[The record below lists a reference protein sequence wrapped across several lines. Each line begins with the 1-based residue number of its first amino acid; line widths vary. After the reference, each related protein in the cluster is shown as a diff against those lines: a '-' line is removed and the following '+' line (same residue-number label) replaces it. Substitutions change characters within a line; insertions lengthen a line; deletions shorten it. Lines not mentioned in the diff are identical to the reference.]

1 MAKRIQGTTPK
12 QDGFRMPA
20 EFEEQEQIW
29 MLWPER
35 PDNWRN
41 GAKPAQ
47 EAFKNVAAAISE
59 FEPVTVCVNPSQYKN
74 ARARLPENI
83 RVVEMMSDDAWVRD
97 CGPTFVVND
106 KGELRAN
113 DWTFNAWGGMYDGL
127 YFPWEND
134 DLVAQKICEI

>member
-1 MAKRIQGTTPK
+1 MAKRIQGSTPK

-47 EAFKNVAAAISE
+47 ETFKNVAAAISE
-59 FEPVTVCVNPSQYKN
+59 FLKQSI
-74 ARARLPENI
+74 AIHA
-83 RVVEMMSDDAWVRD
+83 
-97 CGPTFVVND
+97 PTIT
-106 KGELRAN
+106 R
-113 DWTFNAWGGMYDGL
+113 
-127 YFPWEND
+127 P
-134 DLVAQKICEI
+134 